1 MKSGGGFRRRVLPL
15 AAGALVT
22 AIGALVLVPGVAGA
36 AANCVSLGNAGN
48 YAEYTTAG
56 AAVDNETVQGSAAY
70 GSDSSLTSSTIASLA
85 GPPASQDTLVVGGA
99 LGSSGGTVAHGSA
112 IYVGSLTGSIS
123 TPGGGTVTQ
132 VPLSSL
138 PFPFPTAQSALV
150 AASGTFSSFTSTGTT
165 TTGSTV
171 TFTGSGTG
179 TSTNVFSL
187 AGTTLKAGTTLDI
200 TAPVGAVVVINVT
213 GTASLALKNQTVTL
227 SGGVVAANV
236 LWSFDAGALTLTSEK
251 WQGTVLQPNG
261 TMAVTS
267 STVTGSLLGGATG
280 QFTGN
285 TVDLGLFTGCV
296 PPNLG
301 AATPEAPLT
310 ILLPLSAVAIGGLF
324 YLFRRRKQRIG
335 SIRIG

>member
-1 MKSGGGFRRRVLPL
+1 L
-15 AAGALVT
+15 AAGALLT
-22 AIGALVLVPGVAGA
+22 TIGTVASAPGVAGA
-36 AANCVSLGNAGN
+36 AACVSLGNAGN
-48 YAEYTTAG
+48 YAEYTTTG
-56 AAVDNETVQGSAAY
+56 AALDNETVQGSAAY
-70 GSDSSLTSSTIASLA
+70 GSDSSLLNSTIASLA

-99 LGSSGGTVAHGSA
+99 LNSSPGYTATLDHGSA
-112 IYVGSLTGSIS
+112 VYVGAYTAGSIS

-132 VPLSSL
+132 VPVSGL
-138 PFPFPTAQSALV
+138 PFQFSTAQSALV
-150 AASGTFSSFTSTGTT
+150 AASATFSSFTNTGTT

-179 TSTNVFSL
+179 ASTNVFSL
-187 AGTTLKAGTTLDI
+187 TGTTLKAGTTLDI

-213 GTASLALKNQTVTL
+213 GTAGLALKNQTVTL
-227 SGGVVAANV
+227 SGGVVAGNV

-261 TMAVTS
+261 TMAVTN

-324 YLFRRRKQRIG
+324 FALRRRKQRDA

>member
-1 MKSGGGFRRRVLPL
+1 MPL
-15 AAGALVT
+15 AAGALLT
-22 AIGALVLVPGVAGA
+22 TIGAVTSAPGVAGA

-48 YAEYTTAG
+48 YSEYTTAG
-56 AAVDNETVQGSAAY
+56 SALDNETVQGNAAY
-70 GSDSSLTSSTIASLA
+70 GSDSSLLNSTIASLA

-99 LGSSGGTVAHGSA
+99 LNSAPGYTATVDHGSA
-112 IYVGSLTGSIS
+112 VYVGAYTAGSIT

-132 VPLSSL
+132 VPVSGL
-138 PFPFPTAQSALV
+138 PFQFSTAQSALV
-150 AASGTFSSFTSTGTT
+150 AASGTFSSFTNAGTT

-179 TSTNVFSL
+179 ASTNVFSL
-187 AGTTLKAGTTLDI
+187 AGTTLKAATTLDI
-200 TAPVGAVVVINVT
+200 SAPVGAVVVINVT
-213 GTASLALKNQTVTL
+213 GTAGLTLKNQTVNL
-227 SGGVVAANV
+227 SGGVVAGNV
-236 LWSFDAGALTLTSEK
+236 LWNFDAGSLSLASEK

-261 TMAVTS
+261 TMSITS

-310 ILLPLSAVAIGGLF
+310 ILLPLSAVAIGGLL
-324 YLFRRRKQRIG
+324 YALRRRKQRDA